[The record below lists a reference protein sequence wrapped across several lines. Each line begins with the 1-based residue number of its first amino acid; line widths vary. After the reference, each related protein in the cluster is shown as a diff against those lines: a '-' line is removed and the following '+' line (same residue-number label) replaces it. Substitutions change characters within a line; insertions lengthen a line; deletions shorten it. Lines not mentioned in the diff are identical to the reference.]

1 MEINWN
7 HCWTDKDCIVKNSLS
22 ELVGETIKTIT
33 GAHKGSDGIVITTES
48 GKAIKMFHSQDC
60 CECVEVYDVD
70 GDQSELVGAVVISAD
85 ESSSSDAPSPC
96 EYSESHTWTFYK
108 IETSKGGL
116 WIRWIGESNGYYSE
130 SVDIIGGTV
139 ENNK

>member
-1 MEINWN
+1 MDIKWN
-7 HCWTDKDCIVKNSLS
+7 KYLDDNPVVKNYLF
-22 ELVGETIKTIT
+22 ELVGETVRTIT
-33 GAHKGSDGIVITTES
+33 GAQKGSDEVIITTES
-48 GKAIKMFHSQDC
+48 GKAIKMSHYQEC
-60 CECVEVYDVD
+60 CEIVEVYDVD

-130 SVDIIGGTV
+130 SVDIIGGTE